1 MSIPEFLIILLVYVF
16 GTLISIVI
24 TGLMINKF
32 VIKKILQN
40 KDIQDLITLFREGK
54 DALKKILENQKHG

>member
-54 DALKKILENQKHG
+54 DALKQILENQKHG

>member
-1 MSIPEFLIILLVYVF
+1 MNIPEFLIVYVF

-24 TGLMINKF
+24 TGLMVNKF

-40 KDIQDLITLFREGK
+40 PDIQDLITLFRESK
-54 DALKKILENQKHG
+54 DALKKILENQKHEH